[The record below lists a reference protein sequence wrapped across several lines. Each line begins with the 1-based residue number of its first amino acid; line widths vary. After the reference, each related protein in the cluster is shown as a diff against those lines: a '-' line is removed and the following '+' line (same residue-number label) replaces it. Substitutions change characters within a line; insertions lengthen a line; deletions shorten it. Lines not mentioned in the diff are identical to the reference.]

1 MRRRAAAFA
10 VLAALAGTGCQL
22 TPNFNTG
29 YELEKGLLR
38 EQPVR
43 GSLAVRPFEE
53 ARPARYYSST
63 HRIWL
68 TYVPLIPYVSLPYE
82 RLDESVAI
90 ISDEIAE
97 RGRGVSFGAAQPVA
111 PPLEEY
117 AYPRSFARAVA
128 DDLAAS
134 GLFEEVRYVEGDASG
149 HRWVLE
155 GVLRET
161 PLETAASSYGL
172 GAAGVLLWF
181 LPIPMTKTTASAAV
195 DLVLRDQ
202 ESGEAVWQHTL
213 ASEISRLTSL
223 YTSSAMIYG
232 RGGAFSFQVVPPPDD
247 AGVDRRSLFGWH
259 FGALRQAMLA
269 ARPDLARALERAD

>member
-1 MRRRAAAFA
+1 MRRRAAALA
-10 VLAALAGTGCQL
+10 VVAAVAGCQL

-29 YELEKGLLR
+29 YEIEKGLLR
-38 EQPVR
+38 EHPVR
-43 GSLAVRPFEE
+43 GSLAVRTFEE

-68 TYVPLIPYVSLPYE
+68 TYVPLLPYVSLPYE
-82 RLDESVAI
+82 RLDESVAR

-97 RGRGVSFGAAQPVA
+97 RGRGISFGAAQPVA

-117 AYPRSFARAVA
+117 SYPRSFARAVA

-134 GLFEEVRYVEGDASG
+134 GLFEAVLYVDGDASG
-149 HRWVLE
+149 HRWLLE

-161 PLETAASSYGL
+161 PLETDASSFGL
-172 GAAGVLLWF
+172 GAPGVLLWL
-181 LPIPMTKTTASAAV
+181 LPIPMMKTKASAAV
-195 DLVLRDQ
+195 NLVLRDQ
-202 ESGEAVWQHTL
+202 ESGDVVWQHTL

-223 YTSSAMIYG
+223 YTSSALIYG
-232 RGGAFSFQVVPPPDD
+232 RGGAFSFQVVPPPDG

-269 ARPDLARALERAD
+269 ARADLARALERAD